1 MNGGRVSKNLLDLRF
16 GIKRPDG
23 FISDIWRAWVTRQGD
38 VYLGTK
44 GIAGIAKYSFHR
56 SGVCRS
62 AFTSQHGTPTTM
74 TDRAMFKWR
83 RAETPPLG
91 ADRASRAAWLAFP
104 TDYLS
109 RQFQAYDGRTVW
121 IDAAPAG
128 GATYVELSFTAESE
142 SRIHEAFDIRRERSL
157 LRFVALPTGDSCFIA
172 YYPGEWENSDLR
184 VPGEGRTAD
193 LLFSADD
200 PLNTGRPLRIR
211 FGPPPKDSDAMVLQ
225 ELGGFAVGQE

>member
-1 MNGGRVSKNLLDLRF
+1 MSKNLLDLRF
-16 GIKRPDG
+16 GIRRPDG

-44 GIAGIAKYSFHR
+44 GMAGIAKYSFHR

-74 TDRAMFKWR
+74 ADRAIFKWR
-83 RAETPPLG
+83 RAETPPPG
-91 ADRASRAAWLAFP
+91 VNQASRAAWLAFP

-109 RQFQAYDGRTVW
+109 RPVKADDGRTAW
-121 IDAAPAG
+121 IEAAPPG
-128 GATYVELSFTAESE
+128 GATYVELCFTAESE
-142 SRIHEAFDIRRERSL
+142 STIKEAFDVNSERRL
-157 LRFVALPTGDSCFIA
+157 LQFVELPTKGDSFFIA
-172 YYPGEWENSDLR
+172 YYPGEWQNNDLR

-193 LLFSADD
+193 WLFSAED

-211 FGPPPKDSDAMVLQ
+211 FGPFPKDGDAMVLQ
-225 ELGGFAVGQE
+225 ELGGFAI